1 MSIYRIFIT
10 NIKNLLPF
18 FICLLLTIISVM
30 PIMPLGY
37 ESITPL
43 LGVVAMAFW
52 IVHRP
57 DLMNWFFVIIIG
69 FLSDIL
75 YGSILGSSILAAI
88 IIRLVLTKIIH
99 KLEPTNIL
107 HTLFY
112 ISLSLLVW
120 LFIAIITNALLD
132 FKFANLY
139 NSIFQCLISIII
151 SPVVIFFQL
160 YVLKKIAS

>member
-99 KLEPTNIL
+99 KLEPTN
-107 HTLFY
+107 FY
-112 ISLSLLVW
+112 HSLLYVTLSLIIW
-120 LFIAIITNALLD
+120 LTIVIMINYILNMQSI
-132 FKFANLY
+132 NLF
-139 NSIFQCLISIII
+139 NNIFQCLISIII
-151 SPVVIFFQL
+151 SPIVIFFQL
-160 YVLKKIAS
+160 YVFKKSN